1 MGAGMEELAHR
12 YVLLALRIGRLI
24 EGYID
29 GYTGPVELREAVDGE
44 EPAPP
49 EELHGEA
56 MALQG
61 LAADMTDGTRQLAQ
75 RRAWLRAQLVAMS
88 AVCRHLAGE
97 EIAFVDLVDE
107 LCDTPAEPVPEDAFL
122 AAHRMLDDLLP
133 PGPSL
138 RDRLEAH
145 DLATRVPADQ
155 KLASLTAM
163 ADVMRA
169 RTREDL
175 WLPTGERI
183 EWIETH
189 DQPYGAYAVS
199 LGALRTRITVNIDL
213 PIGIGT
219 VVYLAAHE
227 AYPGHHTERVTK
239 EAVLA
244 REAGFGEAQVNCLFT
259 PETALSEGLAEVA
272 REVILSDAELGVEM
286 HRLARRLKLP
296 IDASTIEREVRVSR
310 VREVLRS
317 GTVNAALK
325 IFHEGEPEPEVRA
338 WLAEMA
344 LMADGRIDHELR
356 ALRDPLWAIIPF
368 AYRLGPTLIREWL
381 EVQGQTRGFGRLLS
395 EELSPRQLRA
405 EIGEAPA
412 LYPVDFI

>member
-1 MGAGMEELAHR
+1 MEELAHR

-61 LAADMTDGTRQLAQ
+61 LAAGLTDGTRQLAQ

-88 AVCRHLAGE
+88 AVCRYLAGE

-122 AAHRMLDDLLP
+122 AAQRMLDDLLP
-133 PGPSL
+133 AGPSL

-145 DLATRVPADQ
+145 DLAARVPADQ
-155 KLASLTAM
+155 KLVSLMAM
-163 ADVMRA
+163 ADVLRA
-169 RTREDL
+169 RAREDL
-175 WLPTGERI
+175 WLPAGERI
-183 EWIETH
+183 EWIEAH
-189 DQPYGAYAVS
+189 DPPCGAYAVS
-199 LGALRTRITVNIDL
+199 LGALRTRITVNVDL

-219 VVYLAAHE
+219 AVYLAAHE

-244 REAGFGEAQVNCLFT
+244 REAGFGEAHVKCLFT
-259 PETALSEGLAEVA
+259 PATALSEGLAEVA

-286 HRLARRLKLP
+286 HRLARLLKLP
-296 IDASTIEREVRVSR
+296 IDASTIEREARVSR

-344 LMADGRIDHELR
+344 LMADARIDHELR
-356 ALRDPLWAIIPF
+356 ALRDPLGATLPF
-368 AYRLGPTLIREWL
+368 AHRLGPTLIREWL

-412 LYPVDFI
+412 LYPADFI

>member
-1 MGAGMEELAHR
+1 MEELAHR
-12 YVLLALRIGRLI
+12 YLLLALRIGRLI

-29 GYTGPVELREAVDGE
+29 GYSGPMELREAVAGE

-56 MALQG
+56 MTLQG
-61 LAADMTDGTRQLAQ
+61 LAAELTDGTRQLAQ
-75 RRAWLRAQLVAMS
+75 RRAWLQAQLVAMS

-107 LCDTPAEPVPEDAFL
+107 LCDAPPEPVPEDAFL
-122 AAHRMLDDLLP
+122 AAQRMLDDLLP

-145 DLATRVPADQ
+145 DRATRVPADQ
-155 KLASLTAM
+155 RLASLMAM
-163 ADVMRA
+163 AEVLRA

-175 WLPTGERI
+175 WLPAGERI
-183 EWIETH
+183 EWLETH

-199 LGALRTRITVNIDL
+199 LGGLRTRITVNVDL

-244 REAGFGEAQVNCLFT
+244 REAGFGEARVNCLFT

-286 HRLARRLKLP
+286 HRLAQRLNLSL
-296 IDASTIEREVRVSR
+296 DASTIEREVRVSR

-325 IFHEGEPEPEVRA
+325 IFHEGEPEHEVRA

-344 LMADGRIDHELR
+344 LMADARIDHELR
-356 ALRDPLWAIIPF
+356 ALRDPLWATIPF

-381 EVQGQTRGFGRLLS
+381 EVQGQTRGFRRLLS

-412 LYPVDFI
+412 LYPADFI